1 MNLKI
6 TGLKKNVVY
15 LGLVSFLTDVS
26 SDMIYPILPLFLTEI
41 LGVTFVFIG
50 LIEGIAEGTSS
61 ILKVVSGF
69 WSDRVGKRKG
79 LIIFG
84 YSLSALGK
92 PLLSVASAG
101 WHVLL
106 IRFLDRFGKGVRTSP
121 RDALI
126 ADSVPDRKGIY
137 FGLHRAMDSSGA
149 MVGPLLAFLL
159 LPLLN
164 NNYRTLFLLATIPA
178 LLSVFVLIFFVK
190 EKRIGMPLNDTR
202 FKLKLSTFD
211 RRFKLF
217 LLVTLIFSLGNST
230 DAFLMLRAKDVGVG
244 LAMLPLLWLVV
255 NLVYTL
261 FSIPAGYLS
270 DRAGRK
276 IVILFA
282 LLIYSLTYLGF
293 AWANKTFQVWLLF
306 AFYGLYYGFANGTM
320 RAFVADLV
328 PGDKKATA
336 YGIFH
341 GTLGFTALPASLI
354 FGFLWQTMGA
364 SYAFLLGAVLAM
376 IAGVILWLGL

>member
-1 MNLKI
+1 MKLKI
-6 TGLKKNVVY
+6 TSLNKNVVY

-126 ADSVPDRKGIY
+126 ADSAPDRKGIY

-159 LPLLN
+159 LPLLK
-164 NNYRTLFLLATIPA
+164 NNYRTLFLLAAIPA
-178 LLSVFVLIFFVK
+178 ILSVFVLIFLVK
-190 EKRIGMPLNDTR
+190 EKRRGMPLNDTR
-202 FKLKLSTFD
+202 FKLKLSAFD

-244 LAMLPLLWLVV
+244 LVMLPLLWLVV

>member
-6 TGLKKNVVY
+6 TGVKKNVVY
-15 LGLVSFLTDVS
+15 LGVVSFLTDVS

-41 LGVTFVFIG
+41 LGVTFVFVG

-69 WSDRVGKRKG
+69 WSDRVGKRKD

-84 YSLSALGK
+84 YSLSGLGK
-92 PLLSVASAG
+92 PLLTIASVG

-126 ADSVPDRKGIY
+126 ADSAPDRKGIS

-149 MVGPLLAFLL
+149 MVGPFLAFLL

-164 NNYRTLFLLATIPA
+164 NNYRTLFLLAAIPA
-178 LLSVFVLIFFVK
+178 LLSIFVLIFFVK
-190 EKRIGMPLNDTR
+190 EKRRGMPLNDTQ
-202 FKLKLSTFD
+202 FKLKLSDFD

-230 DAFLMLRAKDVGVG
+230 DAFLMLKAKDVGVG

-276 IVILFA
+276 VVILLA
-282 LLIYSLTYLGF
+282 LLFYSLTYLGF
-293 AWANKTFQVWLLF
+293 AWANKSFQVWLLF

-341 GTLGFTALPASLI
+341 GILGFTALPASLI

-376 IAGVILWLGL
+376 IAAVILWLGL

>member
-1 MNLKI
+1 MKLKI
-6 TGLKKNVVY
+6 TSLNKNVVY

-126 ADSVPDRKGIY
+126 ADSAPDRKGIY
-137 FGLHRAMDSSGA
+137 FGLIWSNGWSSSGF
-149 MVGPLLAFLL
+149 PAFTSFEKQ
-159 LPLLN
+159 LPH
-164 NNYRTLFLLATIPA
+164 
-178 LLSVFVLIFFVK
+178 SVFISRNSRDSICFRFNFF
-190 EKRIGMPLNDTR
+190 
-202 FKLKLSTFD
+202 S
-211 RRFKLF
+211 
-217 LLVTLIFSLGNST
+217 
-230 DAFLMLRAKDVGVG
+230 
-244 LAMLPLLWLVV
+244 
-255 NLVYTL
+255 
-261 FSIPAGYLS
+261 
-270 DRAGRK
+270 
-276 IVILFA
+276 
-282 LLIYSLTYLGF
+282 
-293 AWANKTFQVWLLF
+293 
-306 AFYGLYYGFANGTM
+306 
-320 RAFVADLV
+320 
-328 PGDKKATA
+328 
-336 YGIFH
+336 
-341 GTLGFTALPASLI
+341 
-354 FGFLWQTMGA
+354 
-364 SYAFLLGAVLAM
+364 
-376 IAGVILWLGL
+376 